1 MRLKTALVKYLP
13 QGHRVEMLF
22 FEFMSLIF

>member
-1 MRLKTALVKYLP
+1 MRLKIAEVKYLP

-22 FEFMSLIF
+22 FEFMSHIF